1 MLLILVSFNKACMT
15 NNDLIQN
22 PAPPKPDY
30 LPSQFPERD
39 REEGSLTE
47 FFADPTDTRLRN
59 LYIHGSRGSGKTH
72 LLRHVLDELPE
83 RVNICYVFC
92 ARNDT
97 QYKALQQLCSEIAS
111 ETIGEGYHTPEL

>member
-1 MLLILVSFNKACMT
+1 MLLILVSFNNVTMIS
-15 NNDLIQN
+15 NDLIRN
-22 PAPPKPDY
+22 PAPLKSNY
-30 LPSQFPERD
+30 QPSQLPERD
-39 REEGSLTE
+39 QEKAALTD